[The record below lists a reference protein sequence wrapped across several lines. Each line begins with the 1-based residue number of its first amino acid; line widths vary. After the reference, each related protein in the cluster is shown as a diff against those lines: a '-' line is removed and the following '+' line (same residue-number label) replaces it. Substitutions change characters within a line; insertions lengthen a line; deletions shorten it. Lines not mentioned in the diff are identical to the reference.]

1 MVNPPHVHL
10 PWPARIKG
18 MIESIETRLAALAG
32 LVREAEL
39 LRGRRAE
46 LDRRHAEHA
55 AVVSELRQ
63 SWAGEVRDV
72 ERLES
77 LSLSRV
83 LAALRGAYAEEV
95 SRERAE
101 ADAARYRVAEG
112 ESRLAAIQAERAA
125 VEARLT
131 ALADLPARFAA
142 AIDDKER
149 HLRSSGGPQV
159 ARLLA
164 LAEERGRVEA
174 ELRELYEAGR
184 AAEAALGALGE
195 LRRQLALAS
204 GRQTTDNL
212 LGGALTVGRP
222 NWLDGVGWAA
232 AHADRCLAVL
242 HTELTDVGLAQPLGN
257 VPRAI
262 ARPDGLQ
269 AVFFSNMLIRE
280 QLNRARRDADASV
293 QLVAGVRRDVALRAE
308 AVRTRWNAL
317 QSERQHLLTI

>member
-1 MVNPPHVHL
+1 
-10 PWPARIKG
+10 
-18 MIESIETRLAALAG
+18 MIEDIETRLAAVAG

-55 AVVSELRQ
+55 AAVTELRQ
-63 SWAGEVRDV
+63 RWAGEVRDV

-83 LAALRGAYAEEV
+83 LAALRGAQAEEL

-112 ESRLAAIQAERAA
+112 ESRLAAIRAERAT

-142 AIDDKER
+142 VIDDKER
-149 HLRSSGGPQV
+149 HLRRSGGPPIT
-159 ARLLA
+159 RLLA

-174 ELRELYEAGR
+174 ELRELHEAGG

-195 LRRQLALAS
+195 LRRRLDLAS
-204 GRQTTDNL
+204 GRQTADNL
-212 LGGALTVGRP
+212 LGGV
-222 NWLDGVGWAA
+222 
-232 AHADRCLAVL
+232 LAV
-242 HTELTDVGLAQPLGN
+242 GLPN
-257 VPRAI
+257 
-262 ARPDGLQ
+262 
-269 AVFFSNMLIRE
+269 
-280 QLNRARRDADASV
+280 
-293 QLVAGVRRDVALRAE
+293 
-308 AVRTRWNAL
+308 
-317 QSERQHLLTI
+317 

>member
-1 MVNPPHVHL
+1 MSPLGVCL
-10 PWPARIKG
+10 PGPAQIKDV
-18 MIESIETRLAALAG
+18 IEDIETRLAAVAG

-55 AVVSELRQ
+55 AAVAELRQ
-63 SWAGEVRDV
+63 RWAGEVRDV

-83 LAALRGAYAEEV
+83 LAALRGAQAEEL

-112 ESRLAAIQAERAA
+112 ESRLAAIRAERAT

-149 HLRSSGGPQV
+149 HLRRSGGPPI

-184 AAEAALGALGE
+184 AAETALGALGE
-195 LRRQLALAS
+195 LRRQLDLAS
-204 GRQTTDNL
+204 GRQTADNL

-232 AHADRCLAVL
+232 SHADRCLTVL
-242 HTELTDVGLAQPLGN
+242 HTELIDVGLAQPLGN

-280 QLNRARRDADASV
+280 QLNRAIRDADASAH
-293 QLVAGVRRDVALRAE
+293 LVAGVRREVALRTE
-308 AVRTRWNAL
+308 AARARWNAL
-317 QSERQHLLTI
+317 QSERQHLLTT